1 MAIINAGA
9 VDGLASFKDGSVH
22 CCVTSPP
29 YWGLRDYGVDGQI
42 GLEATVEEYVAKL
55 VDVFRAVRRVLRDD
69 GTLWLNLG
77 DTYMGGRN
85 GGMGEKSQ
93 ITSSRNHDAARAAWK
108 ASGGRTHRRNPGL
121 KPKDLVGVPW
131 RVALALQVDGWWL
144 RSEIIWHKPTAMPEA
159 VKDRPT
165 RAHEQVFLL
174 SKSRKYYYDA
184 DAIKVPASKNSH
196 PRGDGVTPKSGKGG
210 PRVKNNPSFGAAI
223 RGVVE
228 MRNKRSVW
236 TIPQEPFSEAHF
248 STYPTKLVEPCVLA
262 GCPAGGVVLDP
273 FGGAGTTAIVA
284 ERLGRDSVL
293 IDLNPDYCRMARE
306 RIERDSPLFAQV
318 EEA

>member
-1 MAIINAGA
+1 MTVAIINAGA

-131 RVALALQVDGWWL
+131 RVALALQADGWWL
-144 RSEIIWHKPTAMPEA
+144 RSDIIWHKPNAMPESA
-159 VKDRPT
+159 RDRPT
-165 RAHEQVFLL
+165 LVHEYVFLL
-174 SKSRKYYYDA
+174 SKSARYHYDA
-184 DAIKVPASKNSH
+184 DAIREPVSGGAH
-196 PRGDGVTPKSGKGG
+196 PRGGGVNPKAAQ
-210 PRVKNNPSFGAAI
+210 NNPGSKQNSSFSSAV
-223 RGVVE
+223 RGLVE
-228 MRNKRSVW
+228 TRNKSSV
-236 TIPQEPFSEAHF
+236 
-248 STYPTKLVEPCVLA
+248 
-262 GCPAGGVVLDP
+262 
-273 FGGAGTTAIVA
+273 
-284 ERLGRDSVL
+284 
-293 IDLNPDYCRMARE
+293 
-306 RIERDSPLFAQV
+306 
-318 EEA
+318 